1 MSESSQQP
9 PKAPR
14 ASLAYGTSFLILI
27 QVVSRFLTFA
37 SNQLVLR
44 HLSPEIVGVAT
55 HLELYYITVL
65 YFSRECVRIAIQRE
79 PISNEF
85 ESADKENT
93 HKPDTTN
100 KADSKIVKDDS
111 ASSQTVVNMS
121 YIAIAIGLPLSG
133 LLACF
138 YQSWA
143 TGEVLSTP
151 YFRESLRI
159 VALACMAEL
168 ATEPFFA
175 VVQQRMLYKERAIV
189 ETTAAFARSI
199 ATCAIS
205 IWAARGEWHAGV
217 LPFAMGYLAYA
228 AALICVYSWHMLAKS
243 AKHNYSFW
251 LTSIQSRNATKYI
264 ANRFSRTLLW
274 LGVNLY
280 LQLIV
285 KHFLTQGDSMILATF
300 STLEDQGIYS
310 FASNYGGLVARMVFQ
325 PIEESSRNL
334 WSKQLNT
341 ADKDERKHR
350 AQIEAARSHLT
361 DILRAYAILALLA
374 VGIGPDVVPIGLKT
388 LMGSRWMSEKVQGL
402 LSAYCCYIPFLAF
415 NGITEAFVSA
425 AVSPADM
432 RRQAAWMTVF
442 TLCFGLASYLLL
454 TVAELGAFGLV
465 LANIINMSVRTVW
478 SLSYIRGYLRQN
490 GSGLKV
496 TDFSPNVQTLGV
508 LALAVSRQLL
518 GYRPLGDGLYGILG
532 KLGFAAIYGL
542 IM

>member
-1 MSESSQQP
+1 MSESSQQL
-9 PKAPR
+9 PKASR

-44 HLSPEIVGVAT
+44 HLSPEILGVAT

-65 YFSRECVRIAIQRE
+65 YFSRECVRTAIQRE
-79 PISNEF
+79 PISSES
-85 ESADKENT
+85 ESADKDSTNNPE
-93 HKPDTTN
+93 TT
-100 KADSKIVKDDS
+100 KKVDSKLAQDD
-111 ASSQTVVNMS
+111 ATSSQTVVNMS
-121 YIAIAIGLPLSG
+121 YIAIALGLPLSG
-133 LLACF
+133 LLAFF
-138 YQSWA
+138 YQLWA
-143 TGEVLSTP
+143 TEEVLSTH

-159 VALACMAEL
+159 VALSCMVEL

-199 ATCAIS
+199 ATCTIS
-205 IWAARGEWHAGV
+205 IWAARGNWRAGV

-228 AALICVYSWHMLAKS
+228 AALICGYSWQMVARS
-243 AKHNYSFW
+243 TKHNYSFW
-251 LTSIQSRNATKYI
+251 LKPIQPRNAAKYI

-274 LGVNLY
+274 LGANLY

-285 KHFLTQGDSMILATF
+285 KHFLTQGDSIILATF

-334 WSKQLNT
+334 WSRQLNT
-341 ADKDERKHR
+341 ANKDQKEQK
-350 AQIEAARSHLT
+350 ALVEAARSHLT
-361 DILRAYAILALLA
+361 GILRAYAILALLA
-374 VGIGPDVVPIGLKT
+374 LGIGPDVVPIGLKT
-388 LMGSRWMSEKVQGL
+388 LMGSHWKSEKVQGL
-402 LSAYCCYIPFLAF
+402 LSAYCCYIPFLSF

-442 TLCFGLASYLLL
+442 TLCFAVASFLLL
-454 TVAELGAFGLV
+454 TVANLGAFGLV
-465 LANIINMSVRTVW
+465 LANIINMSVRTIW
-478 SLSYIRGYLRQN
+478 SLSYIRCYLRQN
-490 GSGLKV
+490 GSELRI
-496 TDFSPNVQTLGV
+496 TDFSPNIQALGV
-508 LALAVSRQLL
+508 LALAASRKLV
-518 GYRPLGDGLYGILG
+518 RPLGDGLYGILAT
-532 KLGFAAIYGL
+532 LGFAAIYGL
-542 IM
+542 VM